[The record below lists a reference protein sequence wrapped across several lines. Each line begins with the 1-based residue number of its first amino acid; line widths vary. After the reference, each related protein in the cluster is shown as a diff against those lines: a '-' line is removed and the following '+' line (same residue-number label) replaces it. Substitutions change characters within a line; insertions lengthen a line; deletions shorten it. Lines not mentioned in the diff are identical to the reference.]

1 MKIQETPY
9 FSKKFAT
16 TFRQNQEF
24 IADLTKVLE
33 DAKSLD
39 DVVHLVSCGH
49 SAYYYIYNRVYK
61 MHFTVDENGYLT
73 LTDFYYGTISSSE
86 FRPPDIHID
95 DI

>member
-1 MKIQETPY
+1 
-9 FSKKFAT
+9 
-16 TFRQNQEF
+16 
-24 IADLTKVLE
+24 
-33 DAKSLD
+33 
-39 DVVHLVSCGH
+39 
-49 SAYYYIYNRVYK
+49 